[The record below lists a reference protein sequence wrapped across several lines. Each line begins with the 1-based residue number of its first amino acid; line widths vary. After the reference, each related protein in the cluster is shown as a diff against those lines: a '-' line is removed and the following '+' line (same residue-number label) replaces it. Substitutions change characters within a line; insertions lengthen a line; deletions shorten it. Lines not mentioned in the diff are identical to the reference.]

1 LVQTQPTTSQ
11 HRLNLHQNSN
21 LVVCRKKNVL
31 NFRLFSDSFSDEP
44 GKTTLTKHGIHLQ
57 PGTTPIKL
65 SPYRVSSAKAD
76 VIKKKLDDM
85 LKLGVIEP
93 STTPWS
99 APVVLIPKPDKTLR
113 FCVDYRRL
121 NKVTI
126 PDAFPMPRID
136 DLIDKVGKAKFLT
149 KIDLSKGYWQ
159 VPLQEEA
166 VPISAFVTPFGHFQ
180 WKYMPFGLRNAP
192 ATFQTRTKSTFWIR

>member
-1 LVQTQPTTSQ
+1 MSEEKRTELQT
-11 HRLNLHQNSN
+11 
-21 LVVCRKKNVL
+21 VL
-31 NFRLFSDSFSDEP
+31 SEFSDSFSDEP

-76 VIKKKLDDM
+76 VIKKELDDM

-93 STTPWS
+93 STSPWS
-99 APVVLIPKPDKTLR
+99 APVVLIPKPDKTLH

-136 DLIDKVGKAKFLT
+136 DLIDKVGKATIPNKDRSFERLLASSFRGGSCSDFRIRYT
-149 KIDLSKGYWQ
+149 VWSFPMEIYAIRITERSCN
-159 VPLQEEA
+159 
-166 VPISAFVTPFGHFQ
+166 ISE
-180 WKYMPFGLRNAP
+180 
-192 ATFQTRTKSTFWIR
+192 TRTQSTFSIR